1 MGKKRARYENA
12 GNIKTVQTVNFRE
25 PENIIQI
32 LQTFEGNEAMEGHL
46 AELYC
51 QMQTILRG
59 HEFCKTQQKEILNFA
74 VETKS

>member
-46 AELYC
+46 AE
-51 QMQTILRG
+51 
-59 HEFCKTQQKEILNFA
+59 FCRRKY
-74 VETKS
+74 